1 MLRIAAIALVGI
13 LVIGAV
19 ALWALPGR
27 AEAAYGGRGGTG
39 GGPGRTE
46 PGRSMPIV
54 DTDFAGEVS
63 ESEIEALAM
72 ALDDEYK
79 AWSVYD
85 QVIADLG
92 RVRPFTQIVKAEEAH
107 ITALKTLFERY
118 ELEVPANGY
127 PGAVPSYDT
136 RAEACAAGVQA
147 EIDNAAL
154 YDQLFTMVDNPDIV
168 QVFTSLQQA
177 SLTKHLP
184 AFERC
189 AANPNRRC

>member
-1 MLRIAAIALVGI
+1 MLKIGASALVGI
-13 LVIGAV
+13 LLVGTV
-19 ALWALPGR
+19 ALLALRGR
-27 AEAAYGGRGGTG
+27 AEAAFGDPGGPG

-46 PGRSMPIV
+46 PVRSLPIP
-54 DTDFAGEVS
+54 DTVQMGELS
-63 ESEIEALAM
+63 EAEIEALAM

-85 QVIADLG
+85 QVITDLG
-92 RVRPFTQIVKAEEAH
+92 ALRPFTQIVKAEQAH
-107 ITALKTLFERY
+107 IAALKTLFERY
-118 ELEVPANGY
+118 ELEVPANTY
-127 PGAVPSYDT
+127 PGTVPSFDT
-136 RAEACAAGVQA
+136 RAAACAAGVQA

-177 SLTKHLP
+177 SLTRHLP

-189 AANPNRRC
+189 AR